1 MERLKH
7 LPFEGLGVGKVQAMR
22 TYGAGQLLVS
32 RGNWETDALL
42 DDGTAIQQFGRGMLM
57 LDFRRNGAGMKSDQP
72 IDVVLA
78 FLDRINAGDVPG
90 MCELMCED
98 HLFVDA
104 LGNQVK
110 GRETMRKGWS
120 GYYKLFPDYKV
131 SHEEIFAQGNVV
143 AAFG

>member
-1 MERLKH
+1 
-7 LPFEGLGVGKVQAMR
+7 
-22 TYGAGQLLVS
+22 
-32 RGNWETDALL
+32 
-42 DDGTAIQQFGRGMLM
+42 M

-131 SHEEIFAQGNVV
+131 SHEEIFAQGHVV
-143 AAFG
+143 AAFGSAEGTYTPDGKVSREKHWSIPAAWKAVVRDGRIAEWRVYADNQPARKLMGERVP